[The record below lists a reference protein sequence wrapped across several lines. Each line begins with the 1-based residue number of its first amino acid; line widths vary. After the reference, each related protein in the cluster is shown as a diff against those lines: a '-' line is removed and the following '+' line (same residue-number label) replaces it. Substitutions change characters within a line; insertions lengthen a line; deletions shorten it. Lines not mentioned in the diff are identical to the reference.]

1 MSKNM
6 EDTGFKER
14 LRGVMNVKELQRKD
28 LITLGFGG
36 PRVDKWL
43 AGHRKPRDQALRK
56 IADWL
61 EVSVDYLFGRRPDL
75 EELEFRGVAVRESL
89 DTFLRQE
96 RQQIPQEVRPLLERI
111 AESPKAPITVDQ
123 WRTQYQDVVLP
134 SIQFGHHQGKTMR
147 RMLRQTPPHITGSR
161 K

>member
-14 LRGVMNVKELQRKD
+14 LRGVMNVKEFQRKD

-43 AGHRKPRDQALRK
+43 AGHRKPRDRALRK

-61 EVSVDYLFGRRPDL
+61 EVSVDYLLGRRLDL
-75 EELEFRGVAVRESL
+75 EEQSFAGSRSAKALIRSCGKSASRFHRRFDHYWNGSL
-89 DTFLRQE
+89 NLQRLPSQWTSGGHSTKTSSFLRFNLAIIRAKPCE
-96 RQQIPQEVRPLLERI
+96 
-111 AESPKAPITVDQ
+111 
-123 WRTQYQDVVLP
+123 
-134 SIQFGHHQGKTMR
+134 GC
-147 RMLRQTPPHITGSR
+147 
-161 K
+161 